1 MESEYVR
8 RSVGQALT
16 LGLAEV
22 ATVRP
27 ADPVEYLALW
37 LLQHKRNL
45 NEKDKVLYHI
55 IIIII
60 IIILKS
66 NVAFLFLT
74 VERLQM
80 LWKR

>member
-45 NEKDKVLYHI
+45 NEKDKVDRLLYCI
-55 IIIII
+55 IYMAT
-60 IIILKS
+60 K
-66 NVAFLFLT
+66 NVFFLFF
-74 VERLQM
+74 
-80 LWKR
+80 